1 MVDNEKNIVFA
12 TLSDIELYV
21 EVGVYQG
28 KGIVNIATN
37 FPKIKKLIGVDNY
50 LEYTDEFNNYKHITS
65 NLTKNYPYK
74 VTAIQ
79 SKLNKEKAVNLINKN
94 NLSDKIELW
103 DSSSLDA
110 APKIEDNSVDIVFLD
125 SYTNKN
131 HAYNDVVAW
140 YGKVKPGG
148 ILCGQEW
155 TPEDTIIPTIQ
166 NALDNIKSTMKI
178 QKMNTFWYIKKEM

>member
-12 TLSDIELYV
+12 TVDNIETYI

-28 KGIVNIATN
+28 KGIVDIAIK

-50 LEYTDEFNNYKHITS
+50 LAYTDEFNNYKYITT
-65 NLTKNYPYK
+65 NLSRNVPYK
-74 VTAIQ
+74 VTKIQ
-79 SKLNKEKAVNLINKN
+79 SQLNKEKAIKLINEYS
-94 NLSDKIELW
+94 LTDRIELW

-110 APKIEDNSVDIVFLD
+110 AMTIANNSIDIVFLD

-131 HAYNDVVAW
+131 HAYRDVIAW
-140 YGKVKPGG
+140 YSKVKHGG

-155 TPEDTIIPTIQ
+155 TPDDTIIPTIQ
-166 NALDNIKSTMKI
+166 SALDTIESKLTI
-178 QKMNTFWYIKKEM
+178 QKLNTFWYIKKEM